1 MGNREMAIEV
11 RRELTAR
18 QDMDAEPNLIDQSE
32 ATIRQREL
40 QMNQAHSD
48 LVKAQIRFI
57 SLVNAP
63 ELLNNSNNIEILP
76 QVVADLD
83 YRDLDIDSRVNTAIQ
98 RRPEIGDVIEQIK
111 SAQVANHLSL
121 NELLPRLALSL
132 EAGLNGLEGDSQLGD
147 AISNQFDN
155 DVTYQVG
162 VDFEVPL
169 ANRRARFNQRR
180 TELVVARLRSD
191 WQDLIQQVKADV
203 LDNAQEFQASQ
214 QRLDTQRQVLKFTAN
229 ELRYLGLRKT
239 VAPKETD
246 NVSFALTQVLS
257 AQDHQGEAK
266 SDFIAAIADS
276 KQWCGRV
283 RTVTRTRK
291 RGTMPTDFVPRLHIR
306 VTVKQANV
314 VGKPSATNQPTK
326 ATKISTCRK
335 KVVFSFLLATTPPKC

>member
-1 MGNREMAIEV
+1 M
-11 RRELTAR
+11 
-18 QDMDAEPNLIDQSE
+18 
-32 ATIRQREL
+32 
-40 QMNQAHSD
+40 
-48 LVKAQIRFI
+48 
-57 SLVNAP
+57 
-63 ELLNNSNNIEILP
+63 
-76 QVVADLD
+76 
-83 YRDLDIDSRVNTAIQ
+83 
-98 RRPEIGDVIEQIK
+98 
-111 SAQVANHLSL
+111 ANHLSL

-147 AISNQFDN
+147 VISNQFDN

-246 NVSFALTQVLS
+246 NVSFAFDAS
-257 AQDHQGEAK
+257 FIRSRPPRRGE
-266 SDFIAAIADS
+266 
-276 KQWCGRV
+276 V
-283 RTVTRTRK
+283 
-291 RGTMPTDFVPRLHIR
+291 
-306 VTVKQANV
+306 
-314 VGKPSATNQPTK
+314 
-326 ATKISTCRK
+326 
-335 KVVFSFLLATTPPKC
+335 